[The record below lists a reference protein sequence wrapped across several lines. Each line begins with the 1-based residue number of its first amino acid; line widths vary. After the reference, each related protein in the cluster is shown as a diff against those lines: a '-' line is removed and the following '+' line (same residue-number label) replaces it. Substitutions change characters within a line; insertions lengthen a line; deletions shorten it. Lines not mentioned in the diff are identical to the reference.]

1 MNQGSVA
8 IIGSR
13 DYDNYLVL
21 YQFVE
26 ETLNEWNLKPTRI
39 VSGGATGVD
48 TMARRYANQ
57 KQIEMLE
64 FLPVGNTN
72 NSNPWHER
80 NAEIINHCDYVIA
93 FPSVEGKGTQHA
105 LRLAKEANKTIKV
118 ISIC

>member
-21 YQFVE
+21 FQFVE
-26 ETLNEWNLKPTRI
+26 ETLHQWNVTPMRI

-48 TMARRYANQ
+48 TMARRYANA
-57 KQIEMLE
+57 KGIEMLE
-64 FLPVGNTN
+64 FLPQSGNGK
-72 NSNPWHER
+72 NPWHER
-80 NAEIINHCDYVIA
+80 NAEIIDHSDYVIA

-105 LRLAKEANKTIKV
+105 IRLAQEANKKLKV
-118 ISIC
+118 FNIC

>member
-13 DYDNYLVL
+13 DYDNFLVL

-26 ETLNEWNLKPTRI
+26 EALAEWNVHPTRI

-48 TMARRYANQ
+48 TMARRYAN
-57 KQIEMLE
+57 KKNIEMLE
-64 FLPVGNTN
+64 FLPHGNG
-72 NSNPWHER
+72 SNPWHER
-80 NAEIINHCDYVIA
+80 NAEIIDHADYVIA

-105 LRLAKEANKTIKV
+105 MRLAQEANKKLKV
-118 ISIC
+118 FNIC